1 LAVLFL
7 KREAPLISK
16 NPIKMCAAIIVAVFL
31 PVAVCAQE
39 ADTRAGRLQQ
49 QRQDKSRALR
59 PYERTGLESVLY
71 EFKER
76 RILERY
82 QAGYR
87 GFHPIL
93 GGMTTGSGF
102 AFGTQFRKNDIAN
115 GILDLKVGGQASLAG
130 YQKYQLGVSAPR
142 LAKGRVFV
150 GFDFTQDN
158 YPQEDFFGV
167 GSDASKQDRTNYRLE
182 QTDYSTRVGVRPVR
196 QLEVG
201 GRFGILNTNVGRGTD
216 VRFPSVEE
224 VFDAGAAPAL
234 DRQPHYT
241 YAGGFARYDRRD
253 HPGNPRTGSLFEV
266 EYTHYH
272 DRKLDLYGF
281 RRWRMEVQQ
290 YVPFFNARRVIAFR
304 GKVDLTSANEDQL
317 MPFFMMPT
325 VGGSEDLRG
334 YPEFRFRDKNS
345 AVFNLEYRWE
355 AFSGLDL
362 ALFGDAGNVF
372 REGDD
377 ISLRKL
383 KTAYGFGFRFNNSQ
397 SVFWRIDFG
406 FSPESQRTFVKFN
419 HVF

>member
-1 LAVLFL
+1 MKMFTASAVVLF
-7 KREAPLISK
+7 S
-16 NPIKMCAAIIVAVFL
+16 AVVL
-31 PVAVCAQE
+31 YAQE
-39 ADTRAGRLQQ
+39 PDTRAGRLQQ
-49 QRQDKSRALR
+49 QREEKSKALQ
-59 PYERTGLESVLY
+59 PYKRTGLESLLF
-71 EFKER
+71 ELKDR
-76 RILERY
+76 RVLERY

-87 GFHPIL
+87 GFHPML

-102 AFGTQFRKNDIAN
+102 ALGTQFRKTDIAGGVLN
-115 GILDLKVGGQASLAG
+115 LKLGAQASFAG
-130 YQKYQLGVSAPR
+130 YQKYQLGLSAPG

-158 YPQEDFFGV
+158 FPQEDFFGV
-167 GSDASKQDRTNYRLE
+167 GSDSATANRTSYRLE
-182 QTDYSTRVGVRPVR
+182 QSDYSTRLGVRPVR

-201 GRFGILNTNVGRGTD
+201 GRFGILNTNVGHGTD
-216 VRFPSVEE
+216 VRFPSTEE
-224 VFDAGAAPAL
+224 IFSPATTPAL

-241 YAGGFARYDRRD
+241 YTGGFAKYDRRD
-253 HPGNPRTGSLFEV
+253 HPLNPRNGGLYDV

-272 DRKLDLYGF
+272 DRKFDLYGF
-281 RRWRMEVQQ
+281 RRWRIEVQQ
-290 YVPFFNARRVIAFR
+290 YLPFFNARRVIAFR
-304 GKVDLTSANEDQL
+304 GKVELTSANLDQQ

-334 YPEFRFRDKNS
+334 YPEFRFRDNNS

-372 REGDD
+372 PEGDE
-377 ISLRKL
+377 IRLRKL
-383 KTAYGFGFRFNNSQ
+383 KTAYGFGFRFNNAQ